1 MCWSQWRLVAWATV
15 FYCNF
20 AATETAK
27 NHRVLAIRAANSEID
42 WRAVEGFSV
51 ARDRRDRW
59 HVEELH
65 LENFGR
71 IMKEKDFQAALED
84 SEDLLV
90 KRLEAEAVDALL
102 IQSKGVGIASYLVWK
117 GLWKGPIILLSPIPN
132 ACEHI
137 SGGSWEVEWN
147 STMNLLV
154 SMEPVAIG
162 TGNSRDEEDFIV
174 DARRIGCAWYP
185 KHPFLNGCFSWMI
198 PNLYSRNGCF
208 TKHPL
213 KHGCLGFQ
221 ADMKLFGR
229 DFSTALFF
237 GLEWDANR

>member
-1 MCWSQWRLVAWATV
+1 MFVGC
-15 FYCNF
+15 CNF

-27 NHRVLAIRAANSEID
+27 TVRRVLAIRAANSEID

-51 ARDRRDRW
+51 ARDRW

-84 SEDLLV
+84 SEDLLLQ
-90 KRLEAEAVDALL
+90 RLFQAETVDALL

-117 GLWKGPIILLSPIPN
+117 DLWKGPIILLSPIPN

-147 STMNLLV
+147 STMNLLL

-174 DARRIGCAWYP
+174 DAR
-185 KHPFLNGCFSWMI
+185 
-198 PNLYSRNGCF
+198 
-208 TKHPL
+208 
-213 KHGCLGFQ
+213 
-221 ADMKLFGR
+221 
-229 DFSTALFF
+229 
-237 GLEWDANR
+237 

>member
-1 MCWSQWRLVAWATV
+1 MCWSRQLVAWAVTV
-15 FYCNF
+15 GLVGCNF
-20 AATETAK
+20 AATETATATR
-27 NHRVLAIRAANSEID
+27 HVLAIRAANSEID

-59 HVEELH
+59 RVEELH

-84 SEDLLV
+84 SEDLLFQ
-90 KRLEAEAVDALL
+90 RLEAETVDALL

-117 GLWKGPIILLSPIPN
+117 DLWKGPIILLSPIPN

-174 DARRIGCAWYP
+174 ESIQETDVCGHIRRGVTSTFEKCPWWILRSFPGDHMWKNAPDNARHIARLID
-185 KHPFLNGCFSWMI
+185 S
-198 PNLYSRNGCF
+198 
-208 TKHPL
+208 
-213 KHGCLGFQ
+213 
-221 ADMKLFGR
+221 LFHLAKKR
-229 DFSTALFF
+229 EET
-237 GLEWDANR
+237 LEL